1 VTAITIQKLLW
12 HFADFFNSYFRRT
25 LSICLKYMHIS
36 NPLSP
41 PGKSLCLIEMSA
53 RIGEFAQDYILEEAM
68 LCNIIMRKKNP
79 IRDTRLID

>member
-1 VTAITIQKLLW
+1 
-12 HFADFFNSYFRRT
+12 
-25 LSICLKYMHIS
+25 MHIS